1 MFERKCEPSLKLIK
15 RGKKHF
21 SANMIADIMQFKVL
35 MKKVTIYTKKYKYF
49 LEAKI
54 HKWLKP
60 TAHVKFVFVTVTD
73 PLILEL
79 F

>member
-15 RGKKHF
+15 KGKKHF
-21 SANMIADIMQFKVL
+21 SANMISDIMQFKVL
-35 MKKVTIYTKKYKYF
+35 MKKVTLKKLIFFK
-49 LEAKI
+49 AKI

>member
-1 MFERKCEPSLKLIK
+1 
-15 RGKKHF
+15 
-21 SANMIADIMQFKVL
+21 MISDIMQFKVL

>member
-1 MFERKCEPSLKLIK
+1 
-15 RGKKHF
+15 
-21 SANMIADIMQFKVL
+21 MISDKMQFKVL
-35 MKKVTIYTKKYKYF
+35 MKKVTLKILIFFK
-49 LEAKI
+49 AKI
-54 HKWLKP
+54 HKCLKP

>member
-1 MFERKCEPSLKLIK
+1 
-15 RGKKHF
+15 
-21 SANMIADIMQFKVL
+21 MISDIMQFKVL
-35 MKKVTIYTKKYKYF
+35 MKKVTLKNTFLKKYF

>member
-15 RGKKHF
+15 KGEKHL
-21 SANMIADIMQFKVL
+21 SANMISDIMQFKVL
-35 MKKVTIYTKKYKYF
+35 MKKVTLKILIFFK
-49 LEAKI
+49 AKI
-54 HKWLKP
+54 HKCLKP